1 MIWVNLGLL
10 RARTANGSRSIDT
23 VGNSTGLQVK
33 EAAIADWLS
42 VVPIDQ
48 HHSLLLYS
56 YLRSRDAQSKTPL
69 QWKWRF
75 WRGGTAK
82 AAALL
87 ANRHMEL

>member
-10 RARTANGSRSIDT
+10 RARTAEGSRSIDT

-48 HHSLLLYS
+48 HHSLLLS
-56 YLRSRDAQSKTPL
+56 PLKRRTEQDAFAVEMTVLERRDCEGGYPL
-69 QWKWRF
+69 
-75 WRGGTAK
+75 GESAHGT
-82 AAALL
+82 LIL
-87 ANRHMEL
+87 